1 MMARA
6 MSVQRF
12 GLSLLL
18 VALATLALASR
29 ARADGDAVRG
39 KDKFVDCAA
48 CHSVDRGTNGVGPSL
63 AGVVGRKAGAVDEYR
78 YSPAM
83 ARSGITWTPA
93 ALDQY
98 IADPQMKVPG
108 NRMPYAG
115 MPNAAD
121 RADVIAYLQSLK

>member
-1 MMARA
+1 MIVRA
-6 MSVQRF
+6 VPVQRF
-12 GLSLLL
+12 VLSILL
-18 VALATLALASR
+18 VALAGS

-39 KDKFVDCAA
+39 KAKFVDCAA
-48 CHSVDRGTNGVGPSL
+48 CHSVDRGVNGVGPSL
-63 AGVVGRKAGAVDEYR
+63 SGVVGRKAGAIEDYR

-121 RADVIAYLQSLK
+121 RADLIAYLQTLK

>member
-1 MMARA
+1 MTIRA
-6 MSVQRF
+6 MSVRRF
-12 GLSLLL
+12 VLSLLL
-18 VALATLALASR
+18 AVLATS

-48 CHSVDRGTNGVGPSL
+48 CHSVDRGTNNVGPSL
-63 AGVVGRKAGAVDEYR
+63 AGVVGRKAGTVDEYR

-83 ARSGITWTPA
+83 LRSGITWTPA

-121 RADVIAYLQSLK
+121 RADVIAYLQTLK